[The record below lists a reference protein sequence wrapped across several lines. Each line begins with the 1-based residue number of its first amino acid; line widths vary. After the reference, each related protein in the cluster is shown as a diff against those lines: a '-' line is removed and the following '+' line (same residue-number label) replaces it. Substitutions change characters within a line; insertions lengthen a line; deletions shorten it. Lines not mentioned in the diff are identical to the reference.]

1 MQILSTYKLPSSAM
15 IEFDYL
21 KNSLV
26 YLYAFNML
34 NLDTFPTTP
43 RKPKY
48 QANKPRSSY
57 ANPVCIPAPY
67 KHNDRV

>member
-26 YLYAFNML
+26 YLYAFNTL
-34 NLDTFPTTP
+34 KLDTFPTIP

-48 QANKPRSSY
+48 QAK
-57 ANPVCIPAPY
+57 
-67 KHNDRV
+67 